1 MEFVSDWQSATWGN
15 HHLSTGKGW
24 GSGYSNPQQKL
35 QGDASRYRHDD
46 KSMTCMFLFFCLQH
60 INHHKHDWNHRVS
73 GHVAVSING
82 QVAAKVDGKGSYH
95 QVHI

>member
-1 MEFVSDWQSATWGN
+1 MYVFV
-15 HHLSTGKGW
+15 
-24 GSGYSNPQQKL
+24 
-35 QGDASRYRHDD
+35 
-46 KSMTCMFLFFCLQH
+46 FCLQH